1 MHPDDLISKDR
12 SRNKSWVELK
22 EEFEK
27 VVVTVEEKLPFLEPM
42 RAVDMTKRYI
52 NIEDLKIASEKKGN
66 DIHIALTD
74 FREPFKVLIRIN
86 GKKIKNISSG
96 SFKEIYTAGNS
107 KIYLLSIEK
116 EDITIHL
123 GD

>member
-1 MHPDDLISKDR
+1 
-12 SRNKSWVELK
+12 
-22 EEFEK
+22 
-27 VVVTVEEKLPFLEPM
+27 
-42 RAVDMTKRYI
+42 
-52 NIEDLKIASEKKGN
+52 
-66 DIHIALTD
+66 
-74 FREPFKVLIRIN
+74 LIRIN

>member
-1 MHPDDLISKDR
+1 MH
-12 SRNKSWVELK
+12 LK
-22 EEFEK
+22 
-27 VVVTVEEKLPFLEPM
+27 
-42 RAVDMTKRYI
+42 
-52 NIEDLKIASEKKGN
+52 KKEM
-66 DIHIALTD
+66 IFIALTD
-74 FREPFKVLIRIN
+74 FREPFKALIRIN